1 MVTAG
6 ARGGAGGGLGAR
18 ARGGAGRGFGGGRGP
33 GRGGRARARAS
44 LAVQLFEAPER
55 PTGEAFASFLEGSL
69 HVLEVERN
77 QTSFSGAAVLRSL
90 ASTAAEAAG
99 DAAEPPFSYINI
111 TSFAPDIDYPSSE
124 AFFAANE
131 ELNFTYD
138 FALPGGR
145 HFLLCS
151 EVGNIGG
158 PSPTTNLAS
167 RTLDGG
173 LVLAAALQGGGEDDG
188 AWQEWSG
195 AGALQGEPGFV
206 SAVLLKNLAAGAR
219 FSHLM
224 IAEFGP
230 EAGDAAALLQAFRR
244 AGDPAVQSDIYRWH
258 YAFGGKGMVGVAAA
272 LADQKRA
279 GGPGAVP

>member
-1 MVTAG
+1 M
-6 ARGGAGGGLGAR
+6 
-18 ARGGAGRGFGGGRGP
+18 
-33 GRGGRARARAS
+33 
-44 LAVQLFEAPER
+44 QLFEAPER

-77 QTSFSGAAVLRSL
+77 QASFSGAAVLRSL

-99 DAAEPPFSYINI
+99 DAAEPPFSYLNI
-111 TSFAPDIDYPSSE
+111 TSFAPDIDYPSWE

-138 FALPGGR
+138 FALPSGR

-151 EVGNIGG
+151 EVGSIGG

-173 LVLAAALQGGGEDDG
+173 LVLAAALQGGEDDA

-206 SAVLLKNLAAGAR
+206 SAVLLKNVAAGAR
-219 FSHLM
+219 FSHCLV
-224 IAEFGP
+224 AEFGP
-230 EAGDAAALLQAFRR
+230 EASDAAALLQAFRR
-244 AGDPAVQSDIYRWH
+244 AGGHAAAAQSDIYRWH
-258 YAFGGKGMVGVAAA
+258 YAFGGQGMVGVAAA